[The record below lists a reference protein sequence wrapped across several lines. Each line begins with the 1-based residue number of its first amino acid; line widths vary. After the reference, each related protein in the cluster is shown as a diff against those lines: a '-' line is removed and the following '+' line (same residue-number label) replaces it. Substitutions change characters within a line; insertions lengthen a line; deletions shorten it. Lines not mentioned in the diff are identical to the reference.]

1 MAIKGSL
8 KEASLPDV
16 LQLLSMGQ
24 KTGCLSVAESNNFG
38 YIYFETGQI
47 VYASIVNRRDRL
59 GDILVKNSLI
69 TPEQLKAAIEL
80 QGHRRGQR
88 LGELMVEMG
97 ALTRPALESHIR
109 IQIEEAVYYL
119 FTWTS
124 GTFSFETDVRP
135 EAQDFLVRISPES
148 LLLEGARRV
157 DEWSLIEKKI
167 PAFDLIF
174 VIERQRL
181 SASGVTL
188 RPEQERLV
196 PLLDGR
202 RDVTQLIEDSGM
214 LEFDVAKAL
223 YGLITAGFA
232 HRLGRT
238 RVEVTPTPSS
248 GARTEEHRNLG
259 LAFYKTAM
267 YDEAQREFRR
277 VVELSANDVQA
288 HFVLG
293 LVALRQGKATE
304 ARDALRH
311 AAERAARPAVLHDLA
326 VALEQMGRLAEAEAA
341 FEEAAARGP
350 SDPRILIG
358 WSIAAL
364 RAGHGAVAAER
375 LDRARELLAGK
386 APSALW
392 YWARGLTTLVVGRPA
407 EAVPLLEEGVERY
420 PHCAP
425 LRNNLAALYEHLGAV
440 EHAEQAVRLGLDED
454 PSLPQLWKNLGDI
467 LYRTARTDE
476 AEQAYTRALKLAPRL
491 GDDVYF
497 KLGNIAFKALRRDEA
512 VEYWREAVALNPD
525 HLMAKANI
533 ATIER
538 LGMS

>member
-24 KTGCLSVAESNNFG
+24 KTGCLSVAERNNFG

-69 TPEQLKAAIEL
+69 TPDQLQAAIDL
-80 QGHRRGQR
+80 QGHRRDKR
-88 LGELMVEMG
+88 LGELLVEMG

-167 PAFDLIF
+167 PSFDLIF

-181 SASGVTL
+181 AASGVTL
-188 RPEQERLV
+188 RAEQARLV

-202 RDVTQLIEDSGM
+202 RDVTQLVEDSGM

-223 YGLITAGFA
+223 YGLLAAGFV

-238 RVEVTPTPSS
+238 RVEVTATPTS
-248 GARTEEHRNLG
+248 GARMEEHRNLG

-277 VVELSANDVQA
+277 VLELEASDVQA
-288 HFVLG
+288 HFFLG

-304 ARDALRH
+304 ARDALRL

-326 VALEQMGRLAEAEAA
+326 VALEQMGRLAEADAAFAEAA
-341 FEEAAARGP
+341 SRAPA
-350 SDPRILIG
+350 DPRILLG
-358 WSIAAL
+358 WGIAAL
-364 RAGHGAVAAER
+364 RSGRGADAADR
-375 LDRARELLAGK
+375 LDRARGLLAGK

-392 YWARGLTTLVVGRPA
+392 YWARGLATLLVGRAA
-407 EAVPLLEEGVERY
+407 EAIPLLEEGVERY
-420 PHCAP
+420 PHSAP
-425 LRNNLAALYEHLGAV
+425 LRNNLAAVYEHVGAV
-440 EHAEQAVRLGLDED
+440 ERAEQTVRLALDED
-454 PSLPQLWKNLGDI
+454 PLLPQLWKNLGDL
-467 LYRTARTDE
+467 LYRTARPDE

-491 GDDVYF
+491 GDDAYF
-497 KLGNIAFKALRRDEA
+497 KLGNIAFKGLRRDAA
-512 VEYWREAVALNPD
+512 VEYWREAVALNPQ
-525 HLMAKANI
+525 HQLAQANLDTI
-533 ATIER
+533 AR
-538 LGMS
+538 LGTA